1 MRGTLMSINYF
12 RQYELRNRDI
22 VTLAPAHEVN
32 GISII
37 RFFNAMTRR
46 YGVLLEGKK
55 ICQNPSG
62 RSKSIGM
69 SGVMPYCFAEPAS
82 SSRTYCAGRVGTQR

>member
-32 GISII
+32 GISITLGAQI
-37 RFFNAMTRR
+37 KLVWYKVSATGVS
-46 YGVLLEGKK
+46 YG
-55 ICQNPSG
+55 
-62 RSKSIGM
+62 
-69 SGVMPYCFAEPAS
+69 
-82 SSRTYCAGRVGTQR
+82 

>member
-32 GISII
+32 KISII
-37 RFFNAMTRR
+37 FLIAKMALGTDFSPELIR
-46 YGVLLEGKK
+46 K
-55 ICQNPSG
+55 IL
-62 RSKSIGM
+62 
-69 SGVMPYCFAEPAS
+69 VCFDNFGIFS
-82 SSRTYCAGRVGTQR
+82 F

>member
-37 RFFNAMTRR
+37 FILRKPPKLPRAA
-46 YGVLLEGKK
+46 LPAHSSKP
-55 ICQNPSG
+55 NPF
-62 RSKSIGM
+62 
-69 SGVMPYCFAEPAS
+69 PEPS
-82 SSRTYCAGRVGTQR
+82 HDF